1 MQNQT
6 ILLADDEENDVF
18 LMQRAFEKARL
29 LNPLQVVSDGEQ
41 ALDYLAGH
49 GIYAD
54 RQTYPFP
61 VILILDL
68 KMPKRSG
75 LEVLEEI
82 RQQFEYQS
90 LPIVVLTSSSEHP
103 DLEKAFALGANS
115 YLVKPADFES
125 LIKLM
130 VRLQGSW
137 MILNVKV

>member
-41 ALDYLAGH
+41 ALDYLAGQ

-54 RQTYPFP
+54 RLIYPFP

-68 KMPKRSG
+68 KMPKKSG
-75 LEVLEEI
+75 LEVLETI
-82 RQQFEYQS
+82 RQQREYQS
-90 LPIVVLTSSSEHP
+90 LPIVVLTSSFEHP

-137 MILNVKV
+137 MIMNVKV